1 MTVVH
6 LNVGGK
12 SYVVAYQ
19 KAAGFMEG
27 DRVNV
32 IEKSEDDKI
41 TAENRYT
48 ITRGTD
54 IKMTLL
60 WDHRYPF
67 PENAVCAAVRR
78 DESFPLFGGIN
89 DIEQEAMNIIVNLY
103 VQTKDPQTR
112 LQLKSILAEAQRL
125 AKWGLVKNA
134 D

>member
-6 LNVGGK
+6 LNANGK

-19 KAAGFMEG
+19 KAVGFMEG

-32 IEKSEDDKI
+32 IEKSENDEI
-41 TAENRYT
+41 VAENRYA

-54 IKMTLL
+54 VKMTLL
-60 WDHRYPF
+60 WDHRYEF
-67 PENAVCAAVRR
+67 PENTVCTAVRR
-78 DESFPLFGGIN
+78 DEYFPLFGGVN

-125 AKWGLVKNA
+125 AKWGLVKN
-134 D
+134 DI